1 MKFCAALCQI
11 QNAVLSFTLPKMSG
25 TIERV
30 AVLGAGTMGSRIAAL
45 LAECGLPV
53 LLLDLTEE
61 IASAGLACAAAGPLV
76 TPASFEKGIPQLMNC
91 DWVLEAV
98 SENLTI
104 KRELWHRA
112 VPYLKPDA
120 IASTNTSGLSI
131 AAIAAGMPAS
141 FEQQFLGIH
150 FFNPP
155 AKLRLVELTPGPNTL
170 PAVVARAAFFARERL
185 RKAVVHAKDTPNFI
199 ANRIGAFFSAA
210 AQALTVSDSYTVE
223 EVDML
228 TGPLIGLPSSGTYR
242 LMDLIGLDVWA
253 QVMLTLEPQDA
264 HFCSQ
269 GFFTEMVHRGFLG
282 EKTGQGFYRK
292 RMTNGVKTLDA
303 INLQTL
309 EYHPAVIHQPVS
321 TIADLQERL
330 RHVFSQNDRASR
342 FLQPLLSKL
351 FQYCHRVAPE
361 IANSPEDIDLAMQH
375 GYGWTLGPFAVQKAI
390 EKVIA

>member
-61 IASAGLACAAAGPLV
+61 IASAGLARAAAGPLV
-76 TPASFEKGIPQLMNC
+76 TPASFEKGIPQLQTC

-98 SENLTI
+98 SENLAI

-112 VPYLKPDA
+112 APFLKPDA

-155 AKLRLVELTPGPNTL
+155 AKLRLVELIPGQNTL
-170 PAVVARAAFFARERL
+170 PAVAARAASFAREHL
-185 RKAVVHAKDTPNFI
+185 QKTVVQAKDTPNFI

-210 AQALTVSDSYTVE
+210 AQALTVSGNYTVE

-253 QVMLTLEPQDA
+253 QVMLTLEPRDA
-264 HFCSQ
+264 HFRPQ

-282 EKTGQGFYRK
+282 EKAGQGFYRK
-292 RMTNGVKTLDA
+292 RITEGVKTFDA
-303 INLQTL
+303 LNLKTL
-309 EYHPAVIHQPVS
+309 EYHPAVTHQPVS
-321 TIADLQERL
+321 TIPDLPKRL
-330 RHVFSQNDRASR
+330 CHTLSQNDRASR
-342 FLQPLLSKL
+342 FLQPLLTTL
-351 FQYCHRVAPE
+351 FEYCHRVSPE
-361 IANSPEDIDLAMQH
+361 IAYSTEDIDLAMQH
-375 GYGWTLGPFAVQKAI
+375 GYGWTLGPFALQRAI